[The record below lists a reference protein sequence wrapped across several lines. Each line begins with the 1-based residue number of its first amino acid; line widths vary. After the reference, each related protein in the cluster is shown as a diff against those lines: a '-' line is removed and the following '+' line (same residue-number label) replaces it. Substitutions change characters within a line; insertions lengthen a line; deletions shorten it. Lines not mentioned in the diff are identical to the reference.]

1 MPYSFD
7 WLCKDVVKK
16 LQGEDLCPV
25 KSLSNAMKFRPFA
38 ILQKDSKILPWTV
51 QDIPVGYSL
60 LQILEPNFP
69 SPETE
74 VLPTMTF
81 TSIVF
86 HEVEGGVGVHAIA
99 EGSVSA
105 GHGHSSGYDI
115 EVQCTSIPASQ
126 LDILQNRKLVEKEPS
141 FMKHC
146 RIGRKDLYVVT
157 EVYVVTRDI
166 VLEDSS
172 SGDLSGKV
180 LTPQFFKAQVQG
192 RWQRK
197 TKNSVSIPK
206 GAVVAY
212 KKKKLVFDDD
222 TCAILPFDNSK
233 KKTFPV
239 PQTRGL
245 LVCEI
250 NNISPIGE
258 YVSDGVVMEI
268 WAILLCPPYPW
279 LWFLRE
285 GKGHGR
291 LDGAGGEAGEGIS
304 YVCSSFLG
312 RLDEPLHND
321 FQHLQNEISEKTG
334 LLAMLS
340 KDVQHAVFS
349 SLLPMLGDRDT
360 LYDLMSMLELDQLGH
375 MDGPGGMILY
385 ELRKDSQD
393 ILKDLIL
400 YLLQALMVLSDTQL
414 SLLAQSVEKRLL
426 LHQREL
432 VKSILESNFK
442 YSWNIPFTLQ
452 PQLLTPL
459 QGEGLAITYGLL
471 SECGLQME
479 LKNPRSTWDLE
490 AKMPMS
496 ALYGSLSFLQ
506 QLVEAKSFSEP
517 GLSLVDAESWMH
529 LGYGHRRGDIFV
541 DVLGGGMKYA
551 KTKGSFEFSIHSQL
565 YK

>member
-192 RWQRK
+192 CWQRK

-212 KKKKLVFDDD
+212 KKKKLVFEDD
-222 TCAILPFDNSK
+222 TC
-233 KKTFPV
+233 V
-239 PQTRGL
+239 
-245 LVCEI
+245 
-250 NNISPIGE
+250 
-258 YVSDGVVMEI
+258 
-268 WAILLCPPYPW
+268 
-279 LWFLRE
+279 
-285 GKGHGR
+285 
-291 LDGAGGEAGEGIS
+291 
-304 YVCSSFLG
+304 
-312 RLDEPLHND
+312 
-321 FQHLQNEISEKTG
+321 
-334 LLAMLS
+334 
-340 KDVQHAVFS
+340 
-349 SLLPMLGDRDT
+349 
-360 LYDLMSMLELDQLGH
+360 
-375 MDGPGGMILY
+375 ILY

-432 VKSILESNFK
+432 VKSILQPNFK
-442 YSWNIPFTLQ
+442 YPWNIPFTLQ

>member
-250 NNISPIGE
+250 NNISPIG
-258 YVSDGVVMEI
+258 
-268 WAILLCPPYPW
+268 
-279 LWFLRE
+279 
-285 GKGHGR
+285 
-291 LDGAGGEAGEGIS
+291 
-304 YVCSSFLG
+304 